1 MRTVA
6 HPVAG
11 RRANEP
17 GAPGVASSLRTGT
30 CRSRCLWGGRMGT
43 ARAMTAHGNCA
54 SMSGVVPAGR
64 SLPGQYRP
72 AIIMCDRDNAM
83 LRQPVLLLQ
92 FAVSSLRCAVTT
104 RQPYVARS
112 GAGNERSCDRRLARL
127 VAARGLFPMAV
138 PLTRPA
144 ALSAARPVRPSGRPA
159 WSGSARVCACS
170 CWIRLPPFV
179 LHEPGGKLTG
189 IRGLA
194 QHAANVGEVCPDD
207 FRGCGLERGGRWCSR
222 LSGDHGGLCRGGRA
236 GRLTQPATRPKTE
249 FSGQYPLDQPEEIGD
264 GIAYHAALTA
274 GLQFIEDILT
284 LLLRQL
290 TQRRLNILLLPGL
303 DADQAG
309 WQLHGTGFFV
319 FARAV
324 RTFFILIQ
332 TIRRRRILNGLPGAM
347 VLWQNGHWIGGC
359 VGWFFRGVG
368 IRRLRLPGRR
378 RCRWRRIV
386 MIVVSDR
393 AGLFIRH
400 RGLDVA
406 GYP

>member
-207 FRGCGLERGGRWCSR
+207 FRGCGLERG
-222 LSGDHGGLCRGGRA
+222 DGG
-236 GRLTQPATRPKTE
+236 
-249 FSGQYPLDQPEEIGD
+249 
-264 GIAYHAALTA
+264 
-274 GLQFIEDILT
+274 
-284 LLLRQL
+284 
-290 TQRRLNILLLPGL
+290 
-303 DADQAG
+303 
-309 WQLHGTGFFV
+309 
-319 FARAV
+319 AV
-324 RTFFILIQ
+324 
-332 TIRRRRILNGLPGAM
+332 G
-347 VLWQNGHWIGGC
+347 
-359 VGWFFRGVG
+359 
-368 IRRLRLPGRR
+368 
-378 RCRWRRIV
+378 
-386 MIVVSDR
+386 
-393 AGLFIRH
+393 
-400 RGLDVA
+400 
-406 GYP
+406 